1 MEYTELTPEEMR
13 LWNYANNLLYA
24 NFKADNESGVTRF
37 LNDPVIKEKF
47 NDEQRTTLMQY
58 WLLITGLDDEA
69 YDERYLTA
77 DGSAHHLSLLE
88 KYEEDTE
95 EEDQNS
101 HDSIKAL

>member
-13 LWNYANNLLYA
+13 LWNYANNLMYA
-24 NFKADNESGVTRF
+24 NFKADNEAGVTRF
-37 LNDPVIKEKF
+37 LNDPAIKDKF
-47 NDEQRTTLMQY
+47 NDDQRTTLMQF

-69 YDERYLTA
+69 YSVKT
-77 DGSAHHLSLLE
+77 GPE
-88 KYEEDTE
+88 KFDAAEDYEDYEDYEDDE

>member
-24 NFKADNESGVTRF
+24 NFKADNEAGVTRF
-37 LNDPVIKEKF
+37 LNDPTIKAKF
-47 NDEQRTTLMQY
+47 NDDQRTTLMQF

-69 YDERYLTA
+69 YAGET
-77 DGSAHHLSLLE
+77 GPE
-88 KYEEDTE
+88 KFDAAEDYEDDE
-95 EEDQNS
+95 EEDKNS

>member
-24 NFKADNESGVTRF
+24 NFKADNEAGVTRF
-37 LNDPVIKEKF
+37 LNEPTIKAKF
-47 NDEQRTTLMQY
+47 NDDQRTTLMQF

-69 YDERYLTA
+69 YAGET
-77 DGSAHHLSLLE
+77 GPE
-88 KYEEDTE
+88 KFDAAEDYEDYEDDE